1 MTGHTA
7 LRAALAAA
15 LEDPRVRLLGEAV
28 ELSPA
33 TRGLAASHPDQV
45 HSLPA
50 ADATLVGVALGMAM
64 NGDKVVV
71 ELAGPD
77 SLPAALLQL
86 KQAESSAECPLTVVL
101 RVPVSPLQYSDAG
114 VVMQAG
120 SAEFHI
126 AAVGQAG
133 DAAALLLG
141 ALQQTVP
148 TVIFEPLE
156 VLAGPTSVVEPVAF
170 QSPRVLAEGHH
181 ATVLAWGVGVEPALR
196 AAKTLANEGIA
207 VDVIDLRTL
216 GLYDH
221 TVVTERV
228 QQTGRPIIATV
239 PGYQQVLAHVVTGAF
254 LRLESPPEVTAADPD
269 AIADVVRASVHF

>member
-33 TRGLAASHPDQV
+33 TRGLAAAHPEQV
-45 HSLPA
+45 RSLPA

-77 SLPAALLQL
+77 ALPAVLLQL
-86 KQAESSAECPLTVVL
+86 KQAEPSADSPLTVVL

-133 DAAALLLG
+133 DAAALLHG
-141 ALQQTVP
+141 ALQQPVP
-148 TVIFEPLE
+148 TVLFEPLE
-156 VLAGPTSVVEPVAF
+156 VLAGPTAAVQEVDF
-170 QSPRVLAEGHH
+170 QSPRLLVEGDH

-196 AAKTLANEGIA
+196 AAQALAKEGIA
-207 VDVIDLRTL
+207 IDVIDLRTL

-221 TVVTERV
+221 AVVTDRV
-228 QQTGRPIIATV
+228 RHTGRPVIATV

-254 LRLESPPEVTAADPD
+254 LRLESPPEVTAADPG
-269 AIADVVRASVHF
+269 AIADVVRTSVQF

>member
-1 MTGHTA
+1 
-7 LRAALAAA
+7 

-33 TRGLAASHPDQV
+33 TRGLAASHPEQV
-45 HSLPA
+45 RSLPA

-77 SLPAALLQL
+77 SLPAALQQL
-86 KQAESSAECPLTVVL
+86 KQAEPSPDSPLTVVL
-101 RVPVSPLQYSDAG
+101 RIPVSPLQFSDAG

-120 SAEFHI
+120 STEFHI

-133 DAAALLLG
+133 DAAGLLQG

-148 TVIFEPLE
+148 TVLFEPLE
-156 VLAGPTSVVEPVAF
+156 VLSGPVSAVEDVAF
-170 QSPRVLAEGHH
+170 QAPRLLAQGDH
-181 ATVLAWGVGVEPALR
+181 ATVLAWGVGVEPAVR
-196 AAKTLANEGIA
+196 AAAVLAAEGIA

-221 TVVTERV
+221 AVVSDRV
-228 QQTGRPIIATV
+228 QHTGRPIIATV
-239 PGYQQVLAHVVTGAF
+239 PGYQQVLAHVVTSAF
-254 LRLESPPEVTAADPD
+254 LRLESPPEVTAADPG
-269 AIADVVRASVHF
+269 AIVDVVRSSVHF